1 MLIHNLRDMGSTAL
15 HRGERVVNI
24 GGRGERVQGTQLVPG
39 EGLLEPFGGDSE
51 GVLHVQVA
59 HVGSVAVGNDEAGV
73 AATCHGAFQFGGGA
87 AEGQG
92 DELIAGHHDFVDVLL
107 GEFEGA
113 FNHAGVIFH
122 GAFRG

>member
-1 MLIHNLRDMGSTAL
+1 MGSAAL
-15 HRGERVVNI
+15 HGGERIVNI

-39 EGLLEPFGGDSE
+39 EGLLEPLGGNGE

-59 HVGSVAVGNDEAGV
+59 HVGSVTVGNDESGV
-73 AATCHGAFQFGGGA
+73 AATCHGAFQLGGGA

-113 FNHAGVIFH
+113 FNHAGVVFH
-122 GAFRG
+122 SAFRG

>member
-1 MLIHNLRDMGSTAL
+1 M
-15 HRGERVVNI
+15 
-24 GGRGERVQGTQLVPG
+24 
-39 EGLLEPFGGDSE
+39 
-51 GVLHVQVA
+51 QVA

-73 AATCHGAFQFGGGA
+73 AAACHGTFQFGGGA

-107 GEFEGA
+107 GEFKGA
-113 FNHAGVIFH
+113 FNHAGVVLH

>member
-1 MLIHNLRDMGSTAL
+1 MLIHNLRDMGSATL
-15 HRGERVVNI
+15 HGGERIVNI

-39 EGLLEPFGGDSE
+39 EGLLEPLGGDGE

-73 AATCHGAFQFGGGA
+73 AAACHGTFQFGGGA

-107 GEFEGA
+107 GEFKGA
-113 FNHAGVIFH
+113 FNHAGVVLH